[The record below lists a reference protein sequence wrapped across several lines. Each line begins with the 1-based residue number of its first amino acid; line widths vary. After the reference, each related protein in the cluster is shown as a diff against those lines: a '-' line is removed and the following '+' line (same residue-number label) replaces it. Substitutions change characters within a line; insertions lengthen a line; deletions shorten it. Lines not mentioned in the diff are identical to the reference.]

1 MTIVSLRL
9 CETILVRK
17 AFFQCNYTEAKLRS
31 GKQEAKVLY
40 KSLHFH
46 SCNFNSPKV
55 DVCKENRW
63 SALPVLKHSEYRF
76 SKNLK
81 YTSTNIQSLS
91 EGQP

>member
-17 AFFQCNYTEAKLRS
+17 ASFQCNYKEAKLRS

-40 KSLHFH
+40 KSLYFH
-46 SCNFNSPKV
+46 SYSFDSPKV

-63 SALPVLKHSEYRF
+63 SSLPVLKHSEYRF
-76 SKNLK
+76 
-81 YTSTNIQSLS
+81 
-91 EGQP
+91 